1 MGEQLNAKGA
11 KTAAP
16 APQPGSGG
24 GRLMPN
30 AGSTPLFAGGGGDDL
45 AQRLLL
51 ATMGNQ
57 SAAGANAGILSQIA
71 QAAMAQQQTQT
82 KTVGGPG
89 DTARAPQQTIMGL
102 MGHG

>member
-24 GRLMPN
+24 GRLVPN
-30 AGSTPLFAGGGGDDL
+30 AGSSPLFAGGGGNDL

-71 QAAMAQQQTQT
+71 QAAMAQQPSHTM
-82 KTVGGPG
+82 TVGGPG
-89 DTARAPQQTIMGL
+89 DTERAPQQAIMGL
-102 MGHG
+102 LANG